1 VCAFSDSDCSFVM
14 LVSYI
19 VYNVLLIG
27 YSHEYVDNVVSI
39 SAENMLFDSFFEAF
53 LGLVARKEDHIS
65 MFHQE

>member
-1 VCAFSDSDCSFVM
+1 M